1 MSEQKEI
8 TIIPPNPKHDRHVRV
23 EQKQLRV
30 AAYCRVS
37 TRFEQ
42 QESSYEAQVKYYTDK
57 IAANPK
63 WSFAGI
69 FADQGKPATSTK
81 ERDSFNDMLADCYTG
96 KIDMILTKSIS
107 RFARNTVDFLRI
119 IRELKERQIRIVF
132 EKENI
137 DTMDSTGELLITILS
152 SQAQEESRNL
162 SENTR
167 WGIVRRFE
175 QGILQVNH
183 MKFMGYTK
191 DADGKL
197 IIVPEE
203 AEVVREIFDLY
214 LQGLGITRIAKELQ
228 AQGIKTVTGN
238 EKWHPGTIHKMLI
251 CEKYIGDAMLQ
262 KTYTIDFLTK
272 KRVINDGIVKRYYIK
287 NNHEPIIS
295 REQYAQVQEELK
307 MRKNKAE
314 LGLKYSSKYPL
325 SGLITCGVCESVYTR
340 CTWQNKQ
347 GEKTA
352 VWRCKERIKTG
363 APNCST
369 ASNLKEELVYNV
381 LVDSL
386 SSLLTA
392 DKSTLSSM
400 ELQDIA
406 RIKKV
411 FGNKKITPKSIE
423 QIRLSNI
430 VDSIIARD
438 SKQIA
443 IKFHSGMTLMKDLG

>member
-1 MSEQKEI
+1 
-8 TIIPPNPKHDRHVRV
+8 
-23 EQKQLRV
+23 
-30 AAYCRVS
+30 
-37 TRFEQ
+37 
-42 QESSYEAQVKYYTDK
+42 
-57 IAANPK
+57 
-63 WSFAGI
+63 
-69 FADQGKPATSTK
+69 
-81 ERDSFNDMLADCYTG
+81 
-96 KIDMILTKSIS
+96 
-107 RFARNTVDFLRI
+107 
-119 IRELKERQIRIVF
+119 
-132 EKENI
+132 
-137 DTMDSTGELLITILS
+137 
-152 SQAQEESRNL
+152 
-162 SENTR
+162 
-167 WGIVRRFE
+167 
-175 QGILQVNH
+175 

-191 DADGKL
+191 DSEGKL

-203 AEVVREIFDLY
+203 AEIVRKIFNLY
-214 LQGLGITRIAKELQ
+214 LQGLGISRIAKELQ

-238 EKWHPGTIHKMLI
+238 EKWHSGTIHKMLI

-295 REQYAQVQEELK
+295 REQYSQVQEELK

-325 SGLITCGVCESVYTR
+325 SALITCGDCQSGYTR
-340 CTWQNKQ
+340 CTWQNKK
-347 GEKTA
+347 GKKTV

-381 LVDSL
+381 LVESL

-430 VDSIIARD
+430 VASITALNT
-438 SKQIA
+438 KQIE
-443 IKFHSGMTLMKDLG
+443 IKFHSGMTLVKDLY